1 MKKILKSKTNLVY
14 SLNIVLNN
22 NIHREILKTSCNLLI
37 KYTVKCLFL
46 KTFKS
51 LMLWRSLGRLLPWF
65 AKLNKRSPKYPPP
78 PQSLSINHPRP
89 LDSPLQPHPNVLELE
104 KLSEGLARVIK
115 LLSRTSDDPRKT
127 SNGSVMINNVMACA
141 VTDITWIIII
151 MCCVKLPDKRPLKN
165 TELCFSDPTH
175 NMVPGSLKY

>member
-22 NIHREILKTSCNLLI
+22 

-78 PQSLSINHPRP
+78 LHSLCINHPRP
-89 LDSPLQPHPNVLELE
+89 LDSPPPNPT
-104 KLSEGLARVIK
+104 KRAWI
-115 LLSRTSDDPRKT
+115 RKAFRGAYK
-127 SNGSVMINNVMACA
+127 SN
-141 VTDITWIIII
+141 
-151 MCCVKLPDKRPLKN
+151 
-165 TELCFSDPTH
+165 
-175 NMVPGSLKY
+175 